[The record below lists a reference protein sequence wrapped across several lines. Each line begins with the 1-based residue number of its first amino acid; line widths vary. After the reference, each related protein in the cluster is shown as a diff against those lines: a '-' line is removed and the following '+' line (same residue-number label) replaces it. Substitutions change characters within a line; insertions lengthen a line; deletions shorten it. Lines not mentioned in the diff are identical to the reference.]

1 MCILIVDDDEDVRLS
16 LADLIERAGYS
27 PAQAEHGADALA
39 LLREI
44 PPPCLLL
51 CDVEMPEMDGPELAA
66 RLRADAAFAHT
77 TIVFV
82 TATPARAPAGYRV
95 LQKPPRIGELWT
107 LLEEHA
113 AGCA

>member
-16 LADLIERAGYS
+16 LADLIERAGYAL
-27 PAQAEHGADALA
+27 AQAEDGADALA
-39 LLREI
+39 LLRQI
-44 PPPCLLL
+44 PPPCLMLL
-51 CDVEMPEMDGPELAA
+51 DVEMPEIDGPELAA
-66 RLRADAAFAHT
+66 RVRADAAFAGT

-95 LQKPPRIGELWT
+95 LQKPPRLGELWS
-107 LLEEHA
+107 LLAEHA